1 MPFKVN
7 PLNFRRIPR
16 CRLTNS
22 PLAGLPIPP
31 SRDGISP
38 QSVYGWVVSPPRS
51 KDTAPIQVVRPSVK
65 TQAAVCIARG
75 LPTLEMTATD

>member
-38 QSVYGWVVSPPRS
+38 QSVLFMGRFPTSFKTLRGFKLSVRRSKHSPPS
-51 KDTAPIQVVRPSVK
+51 ASHEASQPS
-65 TQAAVCIARG
+65 R
-75 LPTLEMTATD
+75 